1 MYVPEQIGIVP
12 LAGKEG
18 NLKKIVAA
26 LCFSLIFLT
35 LSCAI
40 NPVTG
45 KRELSL
51 ISEKEEIALGK
62 QTDGEIKALY
72 GIYID
77 KALSA
82 YVQKVGQSMTSLTHR
97 PHLTYHFAVLDTP
110 VVNAFAVPGG
120 YVYVTRG
127 ILALM
132 NSEAELAVVLSHELG
147 HINARHSVAKLS
159 QLMLAQLGL
168 GVVGT
173 ISETFAKLS
182 GAASIGIQLLFLK
195 FSRDDER
202 EADTLGVEYS
212 RKGGYNPGEMIN
224 FFASLERLG
233 DLSGGQSLPGFLST
247 HPLTSERIQ
256 NTKDMLLE
264 SDRQLRIEKL
274 GYLGALDN
282 MVYGQDPRQ
291 GFVENSAFY
300 HPELRF
306 FFSFPGDWQV
316 QNTPSQ
322 VVLTTKDGHA
332 GVILQAEKTSE
343 NLGAYASRIADKIEN
358 AELIDQ
364 SNFRINGLASY
375 HQVYDIMQQNGEK
388 IRTRLSYIRKNSFI
402 YTFIAL
408 SAQREFSE
416 YDKPFLRIV
425 RSFQELREARY
436 LNRQPRRIRLAQAN
450 GRDSL
455 QTIFQRAGMEKEL
468 WPKIAIMNSG
478 DLGSIPRKDQTIKIV
493 R

>member
-1 MYVPEQIGIVP
+1 MKFTPVFC
-12 LAGKEG
+12 L
-18 NLKKIVAA
+18 
-26 LCFSLIFLT
+26 FLIIFT

-51 ISEKEEIALGK
+51 ISEQEEIALGK
-62 QTDGEIKALY
+62 QTDGEIKAQF
-72 GIYID
+72 GIYND
-77 KALSA
+77 QVLNA
-82 YVQKVGQSMTSLTHR
+82 YVQRIGQSMTSLTHR

-132 NSEAELAVVLSHELG
+132 NSEAELAVVLGHELG
-147 HINARHSVAKLS
+147 HVNARHSVAKLS

-168 GVVGT
+168 GVAGA

-182 GAASIGIQLLFLK
+182 GAASVGIQLLFLK

-212 RKGGYNPGEMIN
+212 RKGGYNPSEMIA
-224 FFASLERLG
+224 FFGSLEAMG

-256 NTKDMLLE
+256 NTKEMLLE
-264 SDRQLRIEKL
+264 SDRQLKIEKN
-274 GYLGALDN
+274 GYLGAVNN
-282 MVYGQDPRQ
+282 MVYGRDPRQ
-291 GFVENSAFY
+291 GYVENNAFY

-322 VVLTTKDGHA
+322 VILATKDGNA
-332 GVILQAEKTSE
+332 GIILRAEKASE
-343 NLGAYASRIADKIEN
+343 NLKNYASKVAAKIEN
-358 AELIDQ
+358 AKFINER
-364 SNFRINGLASY
+364 SFKINGLASY
-375 HQVYDIMQQNGEK
+375 HQIYDISQEQGGD
-388 IRTRLSYIRKNSFI
+388 IRTRLSYVKKNGFI
-402 YTFIAL
+402 YTFLAL
-408 SAQREFSE
+408 SSQQEFSK
-416 YDKPFLRIV
+416 YDRQFQTV
-425 RSFQELREARY
+425 VGSFQKLKDAKY
-436 LNRQPRRIRLAQAN
+436 LNRQPQRIRLVKAN

-455 QTIFQRAGMEKEL
+455 QSIFQKSGMAKDS
-468 WPKIAIMNSG
+468 WPTFAIMNGGELDTTPKSG
-478 DLGSIPRKDQTIKIV
+478 QTVKIA